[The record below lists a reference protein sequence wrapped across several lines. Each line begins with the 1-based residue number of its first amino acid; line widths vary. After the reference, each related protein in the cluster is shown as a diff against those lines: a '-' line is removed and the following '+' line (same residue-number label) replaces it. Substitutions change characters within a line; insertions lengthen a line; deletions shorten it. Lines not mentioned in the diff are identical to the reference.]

1 MVFEPTIQSKFG
13 VNRATIFGTKPFFA
27 SQRSEGQ
34 LPERASIRE
43 ASHRPHLHV
52 LIQVSGSGDCGSAAG
67 EISSRDS
74 ASSSP
79 KRGAWP
85 ANLAIALS
93 TILGSKLATP
103 IGTGTP
109 ERAPLGARTVSATQP
124 HRPRIISKHTG
135 Q

>member
-43 ASHRPHLHV
+43 ASHRPQLHV
-52 LIQVSGSGDCGSAAG
+52 LIQASGSGDCGSAAG

-74 ASSSP
+74 ASSRP

-85 ANLAIALS
+85 ANIAIRSEEHTSELQSLMRTSYPALCLKK
-93 TILGSKLATP
+93 TNNP
-103 IGTGTP
+103 
-109 ERAPLGARTVSATQP
+109 QP
-124 HRPRIISKHTG
+124 HS
-135 Q
+135 